1 MRGRRGTKT
10 RGGGDRDSRAWP
22 KLNFHSAFPKG
33 RPKGKK
39 KGKGKEKQM
48 GKRRN
53 RKREKGKGGRGKMGK
68 PIKESLF

>member
-1 MRGRRGTKT
+1 MRGRRGMKT

-39 KGKGKEKQM
+39 KEGKANGKNK
-48 GKRRN
+48 K
-53 RKREKGKGGRGKMGK
+53 
-68 PIKESLF
+68 